1 MIIKVW
7 WICHKG
13 HEWRATFKARLKGK
27 GCPICDQIQGKPILP
42 RGKTGTK
49 NESATEWA
57 DSMVEIEPLDS
68 IFGTDF
74 RKIKRFKAKATV
86 SVEVPATA
94 HLFYARLKNFSH
106 EGMCLE
112 TSTALAPGTKVNIK
126 LDRPLSPTLPQS
138 YDSVIKWCNGL
149 TDEEGAV
156 FNFGL
161 GVKFI

>member
-1 MIIKVW
+1 
-7 WICHKG
+7 
-13 HEWRATFKARLKGK
+13 
-27 GCPICDQIQGKPILP
+27 
-42 RGKTGTK
+42 
-49 NESATEWA
+49 
-57 DSMVEIEPLDS
+57 MVEIEPLDS

-112 TSTALAPGTKVNIK
+112 TSTSLKQGTKVNIR
-126 LDRPLSPTLPQS
+126 LDRPLSTNAPES
-138 YDSVIKWCNGL
+138 YYSIIKWCKGL
-149 TDEEGAV
+149 TDEEGSV
-156 FNFGL
+156 YNFGL